1 MDNHPQSWENCDT
14 DIKQFV
20 LDLVDLLKSE
30 LSNNLVGVYL
40 HGSLAM
46 GCYYRPKS
54 DLDVIVVV
62 QNQIGADIAK
72 KVGMAIAKQADKKP
86 TTGNVELSIIT
97 ADTAKNIPVPVP
109 FELHYST
116 EWHEKTLNGDIEYDS
131 SKTDI
136 DLLSHL
142 MYVRQRGV
150 VLAGKPIQE
159 VFGEYDWRYFMD
171 AVLDDFEWILEDEHI
186 VETPFYGVLN
196 ICRVLQL
203 ISENSQTVHSKEEG
217 GEWGLANLP
226 AQYHPIIQKALDA
239 YRSSVDV
246 TEEQRRAGGLAW
258 DKQEL
263 LAFRDFA
270 RQQKMSN
277 QDES

>member
-1 MDNHPQSWENCDT
+1 MTTANKAQSWGNCDE

-20 LDLVDLLKSE
+20 LNLVTVLEDQ
-30 LSNNLVGVYL
+30 LSNNLIGIYL

-54 DLDVIVVV
+54 DLDIVVVV
-62 QNQIGADIAK
+62 QNQIGADTAK
-72 KVGMAIAKQADKKP
+72 SAGMAIARQADKRP

-97 ADTAKNIPVPVP
+97 ADVAKDIPVPVP
-109 FELHYST
+109 FEFHYST
-116 EWHEKTLNGDIEYDS
+116 EWHEKTLSGDIEYDS

-150 VLAGKPIQE
+150 VLTGQPIQE
-159 VFGEYDWRYFMD
+159 VFGGYDWQHFMD
-171 AVLDDFEWILEDEHI
+171 AVIDDFEWILEDEHI

-203 ISENSQTVHSKEEG
+203 ISENSKTVHSKDEG
-217 GEWGLANLP
+217 GEWGLHNLP
-226 AQYHPIIQKALDA
+226 EQYHAIVQQALDA
-239 YRSSVDV
+239 YRSSIEVN
-246 TEEQRRAGGLAW
+246 EEQRRTGGQDW
-258 DKQEL
+258 NKNKL
-263 LAFRDFA
+263 LAFRDYA
-270 RQQKMSN
+270 RKVKN
-277 QDES
+277 QTD

>member
-1 MDNHPQSWENCDT
+1 MSNKAQSWQNCDE
-14 DIKQFV
+14 DIKQFI
-20 LDLVDLLKSE
+20 LDLVAVLQAE
-30 LSNNLVGVYL
+30 LSDNLVGVYL

-54 DLDVIVVV
+54 DLDIVVV
-62 QNQIGADIAK
+62 VHNQIGADTAK
-72 KVGMAIAKQADKKP
+72 KAGMAIAKQADKRP

-109 FELHYST
+109 FEFHYST
-116 EWHEKTLNGDIEYDS
+116 EWHEKTLSGDIEYDS

-150 VLAGKPIQE
+150 VLTGQPIQE
-159 VFGEYDWRYFMD
+159 VFGEYDWQHFMD
-171 AVLDDFEWILEDEHI
+171 AVIDDFEWILEDEHI

-203 ISENSQTVHSKEEG
+203 ISENSKIVHSKDEG
-217 GEWGLANLP
+217 GEWGLRNLP
-226 AQYHPIIQKALDA
+226 KEYHAIVQQALDA

-246 TEEQRRAGGLAW
+246 TEEQRRAGGFAW
-258 DKQEL
+258 DRQEL

-270 RQQKMSN
+270 RKQLI
-277 QDES
+277 DR

>member
-1 MDNHPQSWENCDT
+1 MSTLNKAQSWQNCDE
-14 DIKQFV
+14 DIKLFILELVAV
-20 LDLVDLLKSE
+20 LQAE
-30 LSNNLVGVYL
+30 LSDNLVGVYL

-54 DLDVIVVV
+54 DLDIVVV
-62 QNQIGADIAK
+62 AQNKIGANTAK
-72 KVGMAIAKQADKKP
+72 KAGMAIAKQADKRP

-97 ADTAKNIPVPVP
+97 ADIAKNIPVPVP

-116 EWHEKTLNGDIEYDS
+116 EWHEKTLSGDIEYDS

-150 VLAGKPIQE
+150 VLSGQPIQE
-159 VFGEYDWRYFMD
+159 VFGEYDWQHFMD
-171 AVLDDFEWILEDEHI
+171 AVIDDFEWILEDEHL

-203 ISENSQTVHSKEEG
+203 ISENNKIVHSKDEG
-217 GEWGLANLP
+217 GEWGLRNLP
-226 AQYHPIIQKALDA
+226 KEYHAIVQQALDV

-246 TEEQRRAGGLAW
+246 TEEQRRAGGFAW
-258 DKQEL
+258 DRQEL

-270 RQQKMSN
+270 RKQLI
-277 QDES
+277 DR

>member
-1 MDNHPQSWENCDT
+1 MNENKAQSWENCDA

-20 LDLVDLLKSE
+20 LDLVNVLENE
-30 LSNNLVGVYL
+30 LGDNLIGIYL

-54 DLDVIVVV
+54 DLDIIVVA
-62 QNQIGADIAK
+62 QNRIGGEVAK
-72 KVGMAIAKQADKKP
+72 QAGIAIAKQADKRP

-97 ADTAKNIPVPVP
+97 ADTAKHIPVPVP

-116 EWHEKTLNGDIEYDS
+116 EWHDKALNGNIEYNS

-142 MYVRQRGV
+142 MYVQQRGV
-150 VLAGKPIQE
+150 VLTGKSLQE
-159 VFGEYDWRYFMD
+159 VFGEYDWQHFMD
-171 AVLDDFEWILEDEHI
+171 AVIDDFEWILEDEHI

-203 ISENSQTVHSKEEG
+203 ISENSKTVHSKDEG
-217 GEWGLANLP
+217 GEWGLENLP
-226 AQYHPIIQKALDA
+226 AEFRPLIQKALDV
-239 YRSSVDV
+239 YRSSDDV
-246 TEEQRRAGGLAW
+246 NEAERRTGGQDW
-258 DKQEL
+258 NKNKL
-263 LAFRDFA
+263 LAFRDYA
-270 RQQKMSN
+270 RKVKN
-277 QDES
+277 QTD

>member
-1 MDNHPQSWENCDT
+1 MTNKAQSWENCDT

-20 LDLVDLLKSE
+20 LDLVNLLEKE
-30 LSNNLVGVYL
+30 LSDNLVGVYL

-62 QNQIGADIAK
+62 QSQIGADTANKAGI
-72 KVGMAIAKQADKKP
+72 AIAKQADKRP

-97 ADTAKNIPVPVP
+97 AETAKNIPVPVP
-109 FELHYST
+109 FEFHYST
-116 EWHEKTLNGDIEYDS
+116 EWHDKTLKGDIEYDS

-150 VLAGKPIQE
+150 VLKGKPIKE
-159 VFGEYDWRYFMD
+159 VFGEYDWQHFMD
-171 AVLDDFEWILEDEHI
+171 AVIDDFEWILEDENI

-203 ISENSQTVHSKEEG
+203 ISEDSQAVHSKDEG
-217 GEWGLANLP
+217 GEWGLQNLP
-226 AQYHPIIQKALDA
+226 EEYHTIVQQALDA
-239 YRSSVDV
+239 YRSSADV
-246 TEEQRRAGGLAW
+246 NEEQRRTAGQSW
-258 DKQEL
+258 DRESL
-263 LAFRDFA
+263 IALRDYA
-270 RQQKMSN
+270 KQKMKV
-277 QDES
+277 

>member
-1 MDNHPQSWENCDT
+1 MNTVSKAQSWKNCDE

-20 LDLVDLLKSE
+20 LALVAVLENE
-30 LSNNLVGVYL
+30 LSDNLVGVYL

-54 DLDVIVVV
+54 DLDIIVVV
-62 QNQIGADIAK
+62 ENQLGTDIAK
-72 KVGMAIAKQADKKP
+72 KTGIAIAEQADKRL

-97 ADTAKNIPVPVP
+97 ADTAKKIPVPVP

-116 EWHEKTLNGDIEYDS
+116 EWHDKMLNGDIEYDS
-131 SKTDI
+131 GKTDI

-150 VLAGKPIQE
+150 VLAGKPISE
-159 VFGEYDWRYFMD
+159 VFGEYDWRHFMD
-171 AVLDDFEWILEDEHI
+171 AVIDDFEWILEDEHI
-186 VETPFYGVLN
+186 IETPFYGVLN

-203 ISENSQTVHSKEEG
+203 MSENSQMVHSKDEG
-217 GEWGLANLP
+217 GEWGLKNLP
-226 AQYHPIIQKALDA
+226 HEHHAIIQQALDA
-239 YRSSVDV
+239 YRSSVEV
-246 TEEQRRAGGLAW
+246 NEEQRRTAGKDW
-258 DKQEL
+258 DKARL

-270 RQQKMSN
+270 RQQRKAK
-277 QDES
+277 

>member
-1 MDNHPQSWENCDT
+1 MSNKPQSWQVCDE
-14 DIKQFV
+14 DIKKFV
-20 LDLVDLLKSE
+20 LDLVSLLENE
-30 LSNNLVGVYL
+30 LRDNLVGVYL

-62 QNQIGADIAK
+62 QDKIGAATAK
-72 KVGMAIAKQADKKP
+72 SAGIAIAEQAEKRP

-109 FELHYST
+109 FEFHYST

-150 VLAGKPIQE
+150 VLAGKPISE
-159 VFGEYDWRYFMD
+159 VFGEYDWQHFMD
-171 AVLDDFEWILEDEHI
+171 AVIDDFKWILEDEHI
-186 VETPFYGVLN
+186 LETPFYGVLN

-203 ISENSQTVHSKEEG
+203 MSENSQMVHSKDEG
-217 GEWGLANLP
+217 GEWGLKNLP
-226 AQYHPIIQKALDA
+226 QEHHAIIQQALDA
-239 YRSSVDV
+239 YRSSVEV
-246 TEEQRRAGGLAW
+246 NEEQRRAAGQSW
-258 DKQEL
+258 DKDRL
-263 LAFRDFA
+263 IGLRDFA
-270 RQQKMSN
+270 RMQRTSR
-277 QDES
+277 